1 MAVERKERALRI
13 LMINQV
19 FYPDVAATAQHAH
32 DLSRSLVA
40 SGHEVSI
47 IASRALY
54 GQKGAALPAYEEI
67 DGIKVHR
74 VGRSFFGTSSMEI
87 AFMLLVLLVLQLA
100 KCLADSKF

>member
-1 MAVERKERALRI
+1 MRV

-19 FYPDVAATAQHAH
+19 FCPDVAATAQHAH

-54 GQKGAALPAYEEI
+54 GQKGAALPAFEEI

-74 VGRSFFGTSSMEI
+74 VGRSFFGKSSI
-87 AFMLLVLLVLQLA
+87 VARLFDFA
-100 KCLADSKF
+100 YFNTIKRR